1 MWKLARPRV
10 PTVCLLFLSILSVS
24 ACSGCSKD
32 EKRGGGGDVPPPPPG
47 VSNARAGACATGG
60 GELTDPVSAAYLPK
74 STGGYCVDPQG
85 EVKTYGEKGKLSM
98 DEVCTTAFDGE
109 CEVYKRF
116 GLKRVVSLH
125 YVDGSGKGGSVEVN
139 LSQFSD
145 VAGAYG
151 MYTMRVVA
159 GDPAEPSTPKPFAA
173 GGAGAIGTG
182 RAYVWR
188 GVHLVELQYVNEQE
202 SPADLAKSSDT
213 ILRAVGKEIGGK
225 LPGPTT
231 LPPSAAALPEANRI
245 ANGIMFQPKDIL
257 SWNGVGPGAL
267 GFYKDGDRR
276 WRTLVIF
283 KDDAD
288 QAKDAFKTIKSK
300 PGTLPVAGLG
310 DEAAHVIVSG
320 KEGGPK
326 VELLVARKGNA
337 IWGISDEEYALRG
350 GGPGATEKEQKAR
363 LTKDEATAK
372 LRPLLLAPGA
382 PPAGGDAGSASGSP
396 SPSAAPSP
404 SPLPPS
410 AASSASKN

>member
-1 MWKLARPRV
+1 MSKLARPRV
-10 PTVCLLFLSILSVS
+10 PTACLLFLIPLSVLFVS
-24 ACSGCSKD
+24 ACSGCSKE
-32 EKRGGGGDVPPPPPG
+32 EKRGGGGDVPPPPPPSA
-47 VSNARAGACATGG
+47 SNAKAGACATGG
-60 GELTDPVSAAYLPK
+60 GELTDPVSAGYLPK

-139 LSQFSD
+139 LSQFAD

-188 GVHLVELQYVNEQE
+188 GNHLVELQYVNEQE

-213 ILRAVGKEIGGK
+213 ILRAVGKEIGAK
-225 LPGPTT
+225 LPGATT

-257 SWNGVGPGAL
+257 GWNGVGPGAL

-300 PGTLPVAGLG
+300 PGTLPIGGLG
-310 DEAAHVIVSG
+310 DEAAHVVVSG

-350 GGPGATEKEQKAR
+350 GGAAEKEQKAR
-363 LTKDEATAK
+363 LTKDEAIAK
-372 LRPLLLAPGA
+372 LRPLLLLSGA
-382 PPAGGDAGSASGSP
+382 APAGGDAGAPPSSASGST
-396 SPSAAPSP
+396 SPSVAPS
-404 SPLPPS
+404 
-410 AASSASKN
+410 ASSGTKK